1 MSIKDYAKRWCFTVN
16 AKEGDIDGQ
25 GGPNLYEFI
34 SHVFGNAAD
43 GPQCRAD
50 EFIEYIIAQR
60 EKGSNG
66 NVHIQGFVI
75 FKKRVQLTWLQKNF
89 WLNAHY
95 EVARG
100 TNKQCAD
107 YCRKDDTYFP
117 FEGIKAR
124 LMDSNGRWEH
134 GKLPKREEAPK
145 KSEIMQEAIEQINEI
160 KQGYIRP
167 REIST
172 QTFFAPGFI
181 QAYKLLTAEI
191 LGPYR
196 PDLKIITLI
205 GPPGTGKSYAIHQI
219 FGESIGRSLYCN
231 NGTWFQN
238 PCAKVMVF
246 EEFCGQIQLQRML
259 QFLDPYPLA
268 LEVKGGMAPAMY
280 DTVVITSNTRPE
292 GWYKGDEAGVPGKR
306 TDAILALWDRLGF
319 SNGAFVPSRTCG
331 HYLEAPPG
339 LSLADTRKW
348 FHDQIARIV
357 DWVEPIEEDEP
368 EHEELRDSNSE
379 ISDDDL

>member
-1 MSIKDYAKRWCFTVN
+1 MSTKRIHGKRWCFTVN
-16 AKEGDIDGQ
+16 GKEGDVDGQ
-25 GGPNLYEFI
+25 GGPNVYNFI
-34 SHVFGNAAD
+34 MHVFGNASD
-43 GPQCRAD
+43 GPQV
-50 EFIEYIIAQR
+50 EPNLWEYIIAQR
-60 EKGSNG
+60 EKGENG

-75 FKKRVQLTWLQKNF
+75 FKKDVHLTWIQKHF
-89 WLNAHY
+89 WRNAHY
-95 EVARG
+95 EIARG
-100 TNKQCAD
+100 SNKACAE
-107 YCRKDDTYFP
+107 YCRKDDTFFP
-117 FEGIKAR
+117 FEGVKNS
-124 LMDSNGRWEH
+124 LFGEGRWEK
-134 GKLPKREEAPK
+134 GKLPERESAPK
-145 KSEIMQEAIEQINEI
+145 RDLIIQDAMDALEDI

-167 REIST
+167 REINKNA
-172 QTFFAPGFI
+172 FFAPGFI
-181 QAYKLLTAEI
+181 QAYKLLTADI

-196 PDLKIITLI
+196 PKLKIITLI
-205 GPPGTGKSYAIHQI
+205 GPPGTGKSFAIHTI
-219 FGESIGRSLYCN
+219 FGESIGRALYCN

-259 QFLDPYPLA
+259 QYLDPYPLA

-306 TDAILALWDRLGF
+306 TDSILALWDRLGF

-331 HYLEAPPG
+331 HYLEAPLG
-339 LSLADTRKW
+339 LSLTDTRKW

-357 DWVEPIEEDEP
+357 DWVEPIEDEP
-368 EHEELRDSNSE
+368 EHEELRDSDSE